1 MKIEVFTD
9 GGCIGNPGPG
19 AWAYVIDDRNGRIE
33 GSGYNPET
41 TNNRMELTAV
51 IEVLSFLRESAG
63 SDAEQSRQF
72 VIHTDSQYV
81 KNGIT
86 QWIHNWKRNGWKTAA
101 KKPVKN
107 QDLWMK
113 LDVLS
118 TEIQPEWTWVK
129 GHAGI
134 ELNERCD
141 QLVQEA
147 IAGHGGK

>member
-86 QWIHNWKRNGWKTAA
+86 NDIAVSLLQASKQLPSVSDEQEKLYRSASVAVGTRRKIDGVTCKNRSIE
-101 KKPVKN
+101 VKA
-107 QDLWMK
+107 
-113 LDVLS
+113 VS
-118 TEIQPEWTWVK
+118 SRRE
-129 GHAGI
+129 GY
-134 ELNERCD
+134 
-141 QLVQEA
+141 
-147 IAGHGGK
+147 